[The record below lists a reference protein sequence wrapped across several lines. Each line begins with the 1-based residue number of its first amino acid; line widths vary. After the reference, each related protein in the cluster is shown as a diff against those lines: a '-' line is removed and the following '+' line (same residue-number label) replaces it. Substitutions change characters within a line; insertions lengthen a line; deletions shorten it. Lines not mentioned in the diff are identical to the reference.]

1 MNDVVILAVTLGF
14 GLISWLLVEVADRLA
29 GESRK

>member
-14 GLISWLLVEVADRLA
+14 GLISWLLVEAADRLA
-29 GESRK
+29 GEARK